1 MTDPKLD
8 QLKLKYQSVLN
19 LMDTLKVQL
28 KNLHVHEDKLVIR
41 GEAKTKDDVNKV
53 WNQIKLVEKDYKQDL
68 MAEIT
73 FLSDAPAPKPQTAPT
88 LRIHKVVAG
97 DTLSKIAQTYYGKAS
112 DYMKIFNANKNIL
125 TGSQQDQRRPGTDHS
140 LKTHLKTR
148 SNHMLK
154 DLLQNILGGAKTPN
168 SSLLESGI
176 KMLLNPQGPTGGL
189 PGLLEM
195 FQKKGLGNIVES
207 WIGMEPNKKISAR
220 KVKKGLG
227 PDVLGQIAGAVGLP
241 KGVAGAQL
249 AKYLP
254 KIIDKLTPQ
263 GQIPKETNLADKGL
277 ELLKGL
283 F

>member
-1 MTDPKLD
+1 
-8 QLKLKYQSVLN
+8 
-19 LMDTLKVQL
+19 
-28 KNLHVHEDKLVIR
+28 
-41 GEAKTKDDVNKV
+41 
-53 WNQIKLVEKDYKQDL
+53 
-68 MAEIT
+68 
-73 FLSDAPAPKPQTAPT
+73 
-88 LRIHKVVAG
+88 
-97 DTLSKIAQTYYGKAS
+97 
-112 DYMKIFNANKNIL
+112 
-125 TGSQQDQRRPGTDHS
+125 
-140 LKTHLKTR
+140 
-148 SNHMLK
+148 MLK

-189 PGLLEM
+189 PGLLEL

-207 WIGMEPNKKISAR
+207 WIGMGPNKKISAR